1 MALFS
6 DWTGR
11 ADHADAA
18 VDAGRE
24 MLDRL
29 AAINARIS
37 VRGHPPLAIG
47 VGMHTGRAV
56 VGSIGSPRRLEYTAI
71 GDEDGGRAAAAD
83 GGDAGGLARGPRGEG
98 ARAAVGQGPA
108 RARRRP
114 GAREMSY
121 HARQSGRSLEMA
133 DGSLGSLAVPM
144 GSAHEISRHRFCF
157 ANLSAE
163 SQTAP
168 YRNSSDPWTFTGDS
182 PEIDRQIQE
191 ARAAFVP
198 LPEHYA
204 GRFHRFHRA
213 LHAGSELPVT
223 LADARTSIE
232 WISAI
237 YHAAR
242 TRGPVRLPLDRT
254 HPLYGGWLP

>member
-1 MALFS
+1 
-6 DWTGR
+6 
-11 ADHADAA
+11 
-18 VDAGRE
+18 
-24 MLDRL
+24 
-29 AAINARIS
+29 
-37 VRGHPPLAIG
+37 
-47 VGMHTGRAV
+47 
-56 VGSIGSPRRLEYTAI
+56 
-71 GDEDGGRAAAAD
+71 
-83 GGDAGGLARGPRGEG
+83 
-98 ARAAVGQGPA
+98 
-108 RARRRP
+108 
-114 GAREMSY
+114 
-121 HARQSGRSLEMA
+121 
-133 DGSLGSLAVPM
+133 M

-191 ARAAFVP
+191 ALAAFVP

-204 GRFHRFHRA
+204 GQLHRFHRA

-254 HPLYGGWLP
+254 HPLYRGWQP

>member
-108 RARRRP
+108 RARRRADLV
-114 GAREMSY
+114 GRAHGHRERAR
-121 HARQSGRSLEMA
+121 AVGRWRC
-133 DGSLGSLAVPM
+133 P
-144 GSAHEISRHRFCF
+144 
-157 ANLSAE
+157 
-163 SQTAP
+163 TA
-168 YRNSSDPWTFTGDS
+168 PWTFTGDS

-191 ARAAFVP
+191 ALAAFVP

-242 TRGPVRLPLDRT
+242 TRGPVPLPLDRA
-254 HPLYGGWLP
+254 HPLYRGWQP